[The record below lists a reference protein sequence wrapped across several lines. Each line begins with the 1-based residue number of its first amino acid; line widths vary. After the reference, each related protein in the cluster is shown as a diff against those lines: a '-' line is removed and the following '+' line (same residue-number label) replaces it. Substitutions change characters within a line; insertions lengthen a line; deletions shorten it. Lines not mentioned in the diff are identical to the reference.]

1 MMLLGGKAVVMVC
14 YFCGQKLDMGG
25 VVGRHEI
32 CPQCHRDVRCC
43 LNCAFHDPG
52 AHNQCREPQSE
63 EIRERDQSNFCE
75 FFAVNDAE
83 SPTVNEDSVQKARNE
98 LDRLFKKPEG

>member
-1 MMLLGGKAVVMVC
+1 MMGC
-14 YFCGQKLDMGG
+14 YFCGQKLDMGD

-63 EIRERDQSNFCE
+63 EVRERDQSNFCE
-75 FFAVNDAE
+75 FFVLSEDKKGIVPE
-83 SPTVNEDSVQKARNE
+83 NEAQKAREE
-98 LDRLFKKPEG
+98 LDRLFKR

>member
-1 MMLLGGKAVVMVC
+1 MLFIRERGIQLMVC
-14 YFCGQKLDMGG
+14 YFCGQKLDMGD

-43 LNCAFHDPG
+43 LNCSFHDPG

-63 EIRERDQSNFCE
+63 DVRERDQSNFCE
-75 FFAVNDAE
+75 FFVLSKDKKGVVSE
-83 SPTVNEDSVQKARNE
+83 NEAQKAREE
-98 LDRLFKKPEG
+98 LDRLFKK

>member
-1 MMLLGGKAVVMVC
+1 MVC

-43 LNCAFHDPG
+43 LNCSFYDPG

-75 FFAVNDAE
+75 FFAVNEAE
-83 SPTVNEDSVQKARNE
+83 SPTVNEDSVQKAQDE
-98 LDRLFKKPEG
+98 LDRLFKKPER